1 VLSVWLAWFL
11 LAPAAHTQRLGS
23 PPATTVDGDSA
34 KGFIALFEARYQQAR
49 TLQARFLESYTDNGD
64 VQRTEAGIAYFRR
77 PGKMRFEYEA
87 PERNLFLVDGKTA
100 WFYVPSDRTVM
111 RVPAKESTDWRT
123 PLALLA
129 GEMKVSRVCVK
140 VALAAE
146 EKTASEGNVVLRCLL
161 RGATPERATGSA
173 SANFDPASAGPAVDA
188 VFFEIGR
195 HTGELARLLV
205 RQKGGV
211 QVEFKF
217 TGWRANPPV
226 PESLFH
232 WDSPAGVAIVNGELP
247 SSDAGVK

>member
-1 VLSVWLAWFL
+1 V
-11 LAPAAHTQRLGS
+11 
-23 PPATTVDGDSA
+23 
-34 KGFIALFEARYQQAR
+34 ALFEAQYRQAR
-49 TLQARFLESYTDNGD
+49 TLQAKFLESYTDNGD

-100 WFYVPSDRTVM
+100 WFYVPGDRTVM

-129 GEMKVSRVCVK
+129 GEMKVSRVCAK
-140 VALAAE
+140 VDLAVD
-146 EKTASEGNVVLRCLL
+146 EKPASESNVVLRCLL
-161 RGATPERATGSA
+161 RGAIPERATGSTGTY
-173 SANFDPASAGPAVDA
+173 FDPSSVGPAVDA

-226 PESLFH
+226 RESLFH

-247 SSDAGVK
+247 SGEAGVK